1 MKKRIYADNAAT
13 TKLSAAAAKAMQI
26 YSSEE
31 YANPSS
37 LHSLGRN
44 SKKILTEA
52 RERIAAIIDAEPS
65 EIYFTSG
72 GTESDNL
79 AVKGSAF
86 CYPLKKKRIITSSIE
101 HHAILR
107 STEFLAVMGYDI
119 FYLHVD
125 EFGLV
130 NALDLEKAI
139 NDDTVLISVMLANN
153 EIGTIEPI
161 FELARIAHKHNI
173 PFHTDAV
180 QAVGHIPI
188 SVKELG
194 VDMLSASAHKFNGPR
209 GVGFLYVR
217 KGTNLTP
224 LMNGGGQ
231 EAGLRAGTENLPA
244 IMGMTLAL
252 EESYNKIS
260 QNKDYLSKLEE
271 IILQGLSENNIDY
284 RINGSKEKLP
294 GLISLSFKDGD
305 GEKILNRL
313 DLANICISTGS
324 ACNSRETEIS
334 HVLKAIHLEEQYAKG
349 TIRISLGIDNTEDET
364 GEILKAIVK
373 DAKRFW

>member
-44 SKKILTEA
+44 SKKILENA
-52 RERIAAIIDAEPS
+52 RKRIAATIDAEPS

-79 AVKGSAF
+79 ALKGSAF
-86 CYPLKKKRIITSSIE
+86 CYPFKKKRIITSSIE

-107 STEFLAVMGYDI
+107 STEFLATMGYDI
-119 FYLHVD
+119 FYLPVD

-209 GVGFLYVR
+209 GVGFLYIR

-260 QNKDYLSKLEE
+260 QNKDYLLKLEE

-284 RINGSKEKLP
+284 RINGGKEKLP
-294 GLISLSFKDGD
+294 GLISLSFNGAD
-305 GEKILNRL
+305 GEKILHRL

-324 ACNSRETEIS
+324 ACNSREKEIS
-334 HVLKAIHLEEQYAKG
+334 HVLKAINLEEQYAKG
-349 TIRISLGIDNTEDET
+349 TIRISLGIDNTEDEAR
-364 GEILKAIVK
+364 EILNAILK

>member
-1 MKKRIYADNAAT
+1 M
-13 TKLSAAAAKAMQI
+13 
-26 YSSEE
+26 
-31 YANPSS
+31 
-37 LHSLGRN
+37 
-44 SKKILTEA
+44 
-52 RERIAAIIDAEPS
+52 
-65 EIYFTSG
+65 YFTSG

-86 CYPLKKKRIITSSIE
+86 CYPLKNKRIITSSIE

-107 STEFLAVMGYDI
+107 STEFLATMGYDI
-119 FYLHVD
+119 VYLPVD
-125 EFGLV
+125 KFGLV
-130 NALDLEKAI
+130 NALNLEKAI
-139 NDDTVLISVMLANN
+139 NEDTVLISIMLANN

-161 FELARIAHKHNI
+161 RELAQIAHKHDI
-173 PFHTDAV
+173 LFHTDAV

-188 SVKELG
+188 SAKELG

-244 IMGMTLAL
+244 IMGMTVAL
-252 EESYNKIS
+252 EENHNKIS
-260 QNKDYLSKLEE
+260 QTKDYLSKLEE

-305 GEKILNRL
+305 GEKILHRL

-334 HVLKAIHLEEQYAKG
+334 HVLKAINLEEKYAKG

-364 GEILKAIVK
+364 REILKAIVK